1 MEWHNGN
8 FMPHT
13 VLTFLY
19 NHHLDSI
26 DPELIHPESLSTFDD
41 PYRPPELITVVL
53 RAAVAGLLK
62 CCDLT
67 WRELSKG
74 AVQDV
79 RLITLFVFPYRVNDV
94 AIFFLATF
102 SL

>member
-8 FMPHT
+8 FMSHT
-13 VLTFLY
+13 ILTLVY
-19 NHHLDSI
+19 IYHLDSI
-26 DPELIHPESLSTFDD
+26 DPELVQTQFLTSDD
-41 PYRPPELITVVL
+41 PHRPPELITIVL

-62 CCDLT
+62 CCDLA

-79 RLITLFVFPYRVNDV
+79 RCYL
-94 AIFFLATF
+94 
-102 SL
+102 SH

>member
-1 MEWHNGN
+1 MSHS
-8 FMPHT
+8 
-13 VLTFLY
+13 VLTFVY
-19 NHHLDSI
+19 IHYLDSI
-26 DPELIHPESLSTFDD
+26 DPDLVPTAFLNSND

-79 RLITLFVFPYRVNDV
+79 R
-94 AIFFLATF
+94 
-102 SL
+102 